1 MMKKIRKQWNRSIN
15 EIMHHNSIKYNCAP
29 QKVYMPFLV
38 QIPIWICTSMAL
50 RNMSTMRLVHEDS
63 WGKEVIEAKFRFL
76 QMSNEGFGWISNLT
90 LTDKTWIVPCIV
102 GISYFVNNEISQAR
116 YKRDFIDQGKTSK
129 VASAPKNLDMPQDK
143 EQKKEYFSKDGDKIK
158 SQVTEQDIEKIVAA
172 SQASKLKEEYQRL
185 KETKAIQKFWK
196 YDPIG
201 NFFRVYSIF
210 MIPLA
215 ATVPSAVSL
224 YWASSGVAGILVNLT
239 LLSPKVKNLVRIPE
253 VEKISG
259 NPYIELANNIK
270 TRWSKILKKNKE

>member
-1 MMKKIRKQWNRSIN
+1 MTLRFNIN
-15 EIMHHNSIKYNCAP
+15 
-29 QKVYMPFLV
+29 L
-38 QIPIWICTSMAL
+38 
-50 RNMSTMRLVHEDS
+50 
-63 WGKEVIEAKFRFL
+63 
-76 QMSNEGFGWISNLT
+76 
-90 LTDKTWIVPCIV
+90 
-102 GISYFVNNEISQAR
+102 
-116 YKRDFIDQGKTSK
+116 GKTSK

-224 YWASSGVAGILVNLT
+224 YWASSGAAGILVNLT